1 MKILNNDSLI
11 LTVDRFN
18 EAVFRE
24 DDWRNEA
31 DSIVAWVSGQL
42 GGGYWGSFAM
52 TENDWKRPF
61 HLFTGEKITTRAGRS
76 HVIAQ
81 ETNRMLEIIEKELG
95 SSIEAKEI
103 SEERLA
109 KRIFENEQSIALP
122 TGDYCC
128 GTCSVSLWRCLES
141 GGYPQYAKALE
152 NGIHTLARF
161 REEKGGWR
169 RYPFYYTLL
178 SLTGIAK
185 RDAVEEIRVH
195 ASTIKKRTKLL
206 ANKTDM
212 FSMRRH
218 EVLIR
223 ASAMME

>member
-1 MKILNNDSLI
+1 MKILNTDSLI
-11 LTVDRFN
+11 LTVDHFN

-24 DDWRNEA
+24 DDWRDEA
-31 DSIVAWVSGQL
+31 DSIVAWVSEQL

-52 TENDWKRPF
+52 TESDWERPF

-76 HVIAQ
+76 HVLAQ

-95 SSIEAKEI
+95 SSIEAKAI
-103 SEERLA
+103 SEARLA
-109 KRIFENEQSIALP
+109 ERIFENEQSVALS

-128 GTCSVSLWRCLES
+128 GTCSVSLWRCLQA

-152 NGIHTLARF
+152 NGMHTLTGF

-178 SLTGIAK
+178 CLSEVTNE
-185 RDAVEEIRVH
+185 DAVSEIRH
-195 ASTIKKRTKLL
+195 QLPTILRRKKMLRSKDDQFSKRRYALL
-206 ANKTDM
+206 DKIVA
-212 FSMRRH
+212 
-218 EVLIR
+218 
-223 ASAMME
+223 